1 MQQTAQLELLSGAL
15 DNLIRYTLTGCSQ
28 AAHRADMLLDRLGQ
42 ALETDAEM
50 QDACQRMREYLEH
63 RHV

>member
-15 DNLIRYTLTGCSQ
+15 DNLIRYTLTGCSL
-28 AAHRADMLLDRLGQ
+28 AGHRAAMLLDRLGQ
-42 ALETDAEM
+42 AQETDAEM
-50 QDACQRMREYLEH
+50 QDACQRMREHLEH

>member
-15 DNLIRYTLTGCSQ
+15 DNPIRYALTGCSQ
-28 AAHRADMLLDRLGQ
+28 AVHRAAMLIDRLGQ

-50 QDACQRMREYLEH
+50 QDACQRMREYRVD